1 MRTEYCGKLGSEYIG
16 KEVILYGW
24 IDGRRDHGGVI
35 FLDLRDYTGIVQIV
49 ADPVRTPE
57 SFALAEKVRS
67 EFVVEVKGKVTQRP
81 ENSLNPRLAT
91 GTVEIY
97 AQSLKI
103 LNEAKTP
110 PFAIADGEAVDDKL
124 RLKYRYLDLRRP
136 SMQQNLRLRARVAQV
151 MRRYLDDNHFVEI
164 ETPVLTRSTP
174 EGARDYLVPS
184 RVNPGEWYALPQSPQ
199 LFKQLLMVAGMDRYY
214 QVARCFRDEDLR
226 ADRQPEFTQLD
237 IETSFLSLEEI
248 LDFNEG
254 LIAKIFSEIKGVEV
268 PRPFPRIPYPEAMS
282 RYGSDK
288 PDTRFGMELVDV
300 SDLFANSGFKVFSSV
315 LAAGGKIICLP
326 VPGGD
331 SKITN
336 TRIKPGGDL
345 FDFVAQF
352 KAKGLAFMRV
362 REGNTID
369 TIGAL
374 KDSLT
379 PEVSSSL
386 LERTAAEPGHLLLF
400 GASDETTVLDYL
412 GRLRLKLGEELG
424 FIDHAKNNLLWVTD
438 FPMFEFNADE
448 NRLEALH
455 HPFTA
460 PHPDDVEDLAHA
472 RALAYDIVWNGIEL
486 GGGSLRIYQRE
497 LQEKVFATIGLTP
510 EEAKEK
516 FGFLLEA
523 FEYGTPPHGGIAYG
537 LDRFVMLLAGM
548 DSLREVI
555 AFPKTQKAQDTM
567 FGAPSPVDPKQ
578 LRDLSVRSTVP
589 PKES

>member
-16 KEVILYGW
+16 KEVTLYGW

-57 SFALAEKVRS
+57 SFVLAEKVRS

-110 PFAIADGEAVDDKL
+110 PFAIADGEAVDEKL

-151 MRRYLDDNHFVEI
+151 MRRFLDDNNFVEI

-214 QVARCFRDEDLR
+214 QIARCFRDEDLR
-226 ADRQPEFTQLD
+226 SDRQPEFTQLD

-288 PDTRFGMELVDV
+288 PDTRFGMELVNV

-315 LAAGGKIICLP
+315 LSAGGKIICLP
-326 VPGGD
+326 IPGGD
-331 SKITN
+331 TKITN

-352 KAKGLAFMRV
+352 KAKGLAFIRV

-379 PEVSSSL
+379 PEVSASL
-386 LERTAAEPGHLLLF
+386 LERTGAEPGHLLLF

-424 FIDHAKNNLLWVTD
+424 FIDHTKNNLLWVTD
-438 FPMFEFNADE
+438 FPMFEFNTDE

-497 LQEKVFATIGLTP
+497 LQEKVFATIGLTS

-567 FGAPSPVDPKQ
+567 FGAPSHVDAKQ
-578 LRDLSVRSTVP
+578 LRELSVRSTAP
-589 PKES
+589 QS